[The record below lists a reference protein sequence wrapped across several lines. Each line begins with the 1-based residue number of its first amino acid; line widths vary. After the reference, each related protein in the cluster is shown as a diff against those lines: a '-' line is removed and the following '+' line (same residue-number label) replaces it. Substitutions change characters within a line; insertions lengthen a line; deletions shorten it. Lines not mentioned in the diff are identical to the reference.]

1 MRYPKETWDQLR
13 NITVQRLMKA
23 LRDDGWY
30 RVKGRSGASQAFV
43 NDDETKCVTIHV
55 HPKKTMGPSLLK
67 GLLDDI
73 GWDEDDLQALKLVK
87 R

>member
-1 MRYPKETWDQLR
+1 
-13 NITVQRLMKA
+13 MKA

-55 HPKKTMGPSLLK
+55 HPKKTMGRKLLK
-67 GLLDDI
+67 GLLDHI
-73 GWDEDDLQALKLVK
+73 GWDENDLQALKLVK
-87 R
+87 RKTRKKSKTS